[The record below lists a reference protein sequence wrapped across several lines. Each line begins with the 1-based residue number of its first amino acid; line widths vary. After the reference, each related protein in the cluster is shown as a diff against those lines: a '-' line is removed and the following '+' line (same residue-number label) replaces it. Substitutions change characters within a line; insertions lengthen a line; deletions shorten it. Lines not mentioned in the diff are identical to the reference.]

1 MRPLPPELSPPVLAT
16 LKKNG
21 ISALYSHQSEA
32 WEAVQRGENV
42 VLATGTASG
51 KTLTYNLPVLSALTE
66 DPLARALYLFPT
78 KALAQ
83 DQLAV
88 LRDQYSVSSDSVAA
102 AIYDGDTP
110 QGKRKA
116 AREQARIVLSNPD
129 MLHTGILP
137 HHTAW
142 AAFLGR
148 LRFVVIDELHVY
160 RGVFGSHVANVLRR
174 LRRIAAFYGANPQFI
189 LTSATIG
196 NPAELAGRLVESPVT
211 LIDRDGSARGE
222 KHFLIYNPP
231 VVDEALGLR
240 KSVMREAERLGGALL
255 AADLQSVVFAR
266 SRRSVEILL
275 SGMRDARKPIYDH
288 SMLDNSIFDN
298 SVFEL
303 PNNESRISNIEPRI
317 SNNEPRIATNQSPI
331 RGYRSGYLPA
341 HRRDIEAG
349 LRSGAV
355 RLVVATNALEL
366 GIDIGGL
373 GAALLVG
380 YPGTLASTYQQS
392 GRAGRGDAP
401 AVAILMASPEPLD
414 QFLAHHPEMLF
425 EGSPERGLI
434 NPDHLLI
441 LLNHIRCALFELP
454 FGAGEVF
461 GGLPAELVQEYL
473 QILAAGGEA
482 HCSEEKIFWM
492 AEAYPAADVSLRS
505 ASAAR
510 VLLQVEDGS
519 PTHFRARLLG
529 EVDRES
535 ALWMVHPKAVYLHE
549 AQQYYVQELE
559 LERNVATLIPARL
572 DYFTEPLRETAV
584 EVLSVAEEK
593 EQKAWG
599 EIQVTTQVTG
609 FRRKEWD
616 SGHILDQEPLDLP
629 PSELQTTGYW
639 LSIPEATVRALS
651 EAGLWTNAPND
662 YGPDWANIR
671 ARARAR
677 DGYRCQVC
685 GLPEGNGRQHDVHHK
700 TPFRF
705 FMRRADDP
713 TRARAAANA
722 LDNLSTL
729 CPACH
734 KKAESNVRMRSGL
747 AGLGYVLASL
757 APLFLMCASEDLGL
771 HIEPEAFALNGL
783 PTLIL
788 YDQIPAG
795 IGFSERLYELHDELL
810 ARALEH
816 ARACGCEDGCPSC
829 VGPGG
834 ENGLGGKA
842 ETLALLRAIR
852 KSEQNPN
859 RDSLAP
865 GV

>member
-1 MRPLPPELSPPVLAT
+1 
-16 LKKNG
+16 
-21 ISALYSHQSEA
+21 
-32 WEAVQRGENV
+32 
-42 VLATGTASG
+42 
-51 KTLTYNLPVLSALTE
+51 
-66 DPLARALYLFPT
+66 
-78 KALAQ
+78 
-83 DQLAV
+83 
-88 LRDQYSVSSDSVAA
+88 
-102 AIYDGDTP
+102 
-110 QGKRKA
+110 
-116 AREQARIVLSNPD
+116 
-129 MLHTGILP
+129 
-137 HHTAW
+137 
-142 AAFLGR
+142 
-148 LRFVVIDELHVY
+148 
-160 RGVFGSHVANVLRR
+160 
-174 LRRIAAFYGANPQFI
+174 
-189 LTSATIG
+189 
-196 NPAELAGRLVESPVT
+196 
-211 LIDRDGSARGE
+211 
-222 KHFLIYNPP
+222 
-231 VVDEALGLR
+231 
-240 KSVMREAERLGGALL
+240 
-255 AADLQSVVFAR
+255 
-266 SRRSVEILL
+266 
-275 SGMRDARKPIYDH
+275 
-288 SMLDNSIFDN
+288 
-298 SVFEL
+298 
-303 PNNESRISNIEPRI
+303 
-317 SNNEPRIATNQSPI
+317 
-331 RGYRSGYLPA
+331 LPA
-341 HRRDIEAG
+341 HRREIEAG

-414 QFLAHHPEMLF
+414 QFLAHHPETLF
-425 EGSPERGLI
+425 GGSPERGLI

-454 FGAGEVF
+454 FGADEGF
-461 GGLPAELVQEYL
+461 GGLPAEVVQEYL
-473 QILAAGGEA
+473 KILAAGGEA
-482 HCSEEKIFWM
+482 HWSEEKVFWM
-492 AEAYPAADVSLRS
+492 AESYPAADVSLRS
-505 ASAAR
+505 ASAVR
-510 VLLQVEDGS
+510 VALQLEDGPS
-519 PTHFRARLLG
+519 TLLRTGPSALLRLRAGLLG

-535 ALWMVHPKAVYLHE
+535 APWMVHPKAVYLHE
-549 AQQYYVQELE
+549 AQQYYVQELD
-559 LERNVATLIPARL
+559 LERNVATLIPVAL
-572 DYFTEPLRETAV
+572 DYFTEPVRETTV

-609 FRRKEWD
+609 FRRKERD

-651 EAGLWTNAPND
+651 EAGLWTNSPND

-671 ARARAR
+671 ARVRAR

-685 GLPEGNGRQHDVHHK
+685 GLPEGGRQHDVHHK

-705 FMRRADDP
+705 FMRRADDLSK
-713 TRARAAANA
+713 ARAAANVLA
-722 LDNLSTL
+722 NLSTL

-771 HIEPEAFALNGL
+771 HIEPEAFALSGL

-816 ARACGCEDGCPSC
+816 VRACGCEDGCPSC

-842 ETLALLRAIR
+842 ESLALLREIL

-859 RDSLAP
+859 NQPLVP